1 MKTLKFTINDSLGIH
16 ARPAGLLVKKASE
29 ISSDISVS
37 KGDKKADAKKI
48 FSVMSLAVKCGD
60 EITVTTD
67 GEDENEAI
75 NAIGDFLRENL

>member
-16 ARPAGLLVKKASE
+16 ARPAGLLVKIASE
-29 ISSDISVS
+29 FSSDISVS

>member
-29 ISSDISVS
+29 FSSDISVL

-60 EITVTTD
+60 EITVTAE

-75 NAIGDFLRENL
+75 SAIGDFIKENL

>member
-16 ARPAGLLVKKASE
+16 ARPAGLLVKIASE
-29 ISSDISVS
+29 FSSDISVS
-37 KGDKKADAKKI
+37 KDDKKADAKKI

>member
-1 MKTLKFTINDSLGIH
+1 MKSFTYVIKDSAGIH

-29 ISSDISVS
+29 FSSDISVS

>member
-29 ISSDISVS
+29 FSSDISVS

-60 EITVTTD
+60 EITVTAE

-75 NAIGDFLRENL
+75 SAIRDFLKENL

>member
-1 MKTLKFTINDSLGIH
+1 
-16 ARPAGLLVKKASE
+16 
-29 ISSDISVS
+29 
-37 KGDKKADAKKI
+37 
-48 FSVMSLAVKCGD
+48 MSLAVKCGD